1 MIQKNNLIIKQEE
14 QTMRQHYQY
23 IPLHALTGNWESI
36 NLNPT
41 VMILRGNETTYLLS
55 ILYVDECSG
64 LAHPATYEI
73 AEDEEGYYI
82 YLSGKRTSITYD
94 ALSDTLY
101 LSSLGE
107 YLHN

>member
-1 MIQKNNLIIKQEE
+1 MKQH
-14 QTMRQHYQY
+14 QHYWH
-23 IPLHALTGNWESI
+23 IPLHALIGNWESI

-41 VMILRGNETTYLLS
+41 VMIHCGTETTYLLS

-73 AEDEEGYYI
+73 TEDEDGYYI
-82 YLSGKRTSITYD
+82 YLNSRRANITYD

-107 YLHN
+107 YLRN

>member
-1 MIQKNNLIIKQEE
+1 
-14 QTMRQHYQY
+14 MRQHQHYQN
-23 IPLHALTGNWESI
+23 IPLHALIGNWESI

-41 VMILRGNETTYLLS
+41 IMIYRGNETTYLLS

-73 AEDEEGYYI
+73 IEDEDGYYI
-82 YLSGKRTSITYD
+82 YLNGRRANITYD

-101 LSSLGE
+101 LCSLGE
-107 YLHN
+107 YLRN